1 MNDILALLK
10 IKNIPAKVSLMKTRI
25 IFSLAIPVLFFSSI
39 FPEIIK
45 AQTRPSP
52 KLEIEIPKLVARV
65 NGVDIES
72 KYIKFRLSKIEKT
85 LNRPLTVKEKTSII
99 KNLIEKEI
107 VRELVSQQ
115 GEKENLKVDNK
126 LIEKELKSLEAVYSS
141 EGEFKNALK
150 VRNISIEDIKKSMQI
165 DFNARQLLNA
175 QIKGKINISDEEVKK
190 YYEDNKSKFHRPE
203 AYHTRHILAAYFPPE
218 ALKNQ
223 TIGEL
228 KKNKEY
234 FAQIAEQKIDKVI
247 EELKN
252 GADFKELAKTQSD
265 DESSRESG
273 GDLDFI
279 YKGIFEASFD
289 KAAGEL
295 KPGETS
301 GKIRT
306 RFGFHVIKLI
316 EKKPAEIAP
325 FEEMKTGIQKY
336 LFLEEAKKHVA
347 NYVEKLKQNAK
358 IETFF
363 N

>member
-1 MNDILALLK
+1 
-10 IKNIPAKVSLMKTRI
+10 MKTSV
-25 IFSLAIPVLFFSSI
+25 IFITTLFSLFFSSI
-39 FPEIIK
+39 ISGTTQ
-45 AQTRPSP
+45 AQTRPKP
-52 KLEIEIPKLVARV
+52 KLKIEIPKLVARV
-65 NGVDIES
+65 NGVDIQS
-72 KYIKFRLSKIEKT
+72 KYIEFRLSKIEKT
-85 LNRPLTVKEKTSII
+85 VNRPLTVKEKTSIV
-99 KNLIEKEI
+99 KDLIEKEV

-126 LIEKELKSLEAVYSS
+126 LIEKELKSLKAAYSS

-150 VRNISIEDIKKSMQI
+150 ARNISIEDIKKSMQV

-175 QIKGKINISDEEVKK
+175 QIKGKINISDEEVKNF
-190 YYEDNKSKFHRPE
+190 YEENKSKFHRPE

-218 ALKNQ
+218 ALRNQ
-223 TIGEL
+223 TIEEL

-234 FAQIAEQKIDKVI
+234 FARIAEQKIDKVI

-252 GADFKELAKTQSD
+252 GADFEELAKTQSD
-265 DESSRESG
+265 DESSRKNG
-273 GDLDFI
+273 GDLEFI
-279 YKGIFEASFD
+279 YKGIFDSSFD
-289 KAAGEL
+289 EAASKL